1 MRELRFPLAAALS
14 LVAVA
19 GCSRST
25 VSADLP
31 RAAAS
36 QPAVGSTE
44 SLLRAMHDRYAGKW
58 YRNLTF
64 VQTSTFYKPDGT
76 VDRAETWREA
86 GLMPGRLRIDTDT
99 ASGRGVIYAND
110 SMYVFQDGKLA
121 RTLDRQNELM
131 VLGFDVYFLTPEQSL
146 AKLQKLGFDAS
157 KFRRELHEGREY
169 YVVGAAPG
177 DITSKQF
184 WIDAEYLLFWRVFL
198 PPRGPG
204 GKVQEIR
211 FQNYQQ
217 HGGGWVAEEVDF
229 REDGKRTFFEK
240 YADVKTNAKLDESV
254 FDPKRYA
261 ETRFWWR

>member
-1 MRELRFPLAAALS
+1 MRELRHVAAVALMFVPAAA
-14 LVAVA
+14 
-19 GCSRST
+19 CSKKT
-25 VSADLP
+25 VSVDMP
-31 RAAAS
+31 RASAS
-36 QPAVGSTE
+36 QSSIGSTE
-44 SLLRAMHDRYAGKW
+44 ALLRAMHDRYAGKW

-99 ASGRGVIYAND
+99 ATGRGVIYAND
-110 SMYVFQDGKLA
+110 SLYVFQEGKLA

-131 VLGFDVYFLTPEQSL
+131 VLGFDVYFLSPEQSI
-146 AKLQKLGFDAS
+146 AKLQKLGFDLT

-169 YVVGAAPG
+169 YVVGAGAN
-177 DITSKQF
+177 DLTSKQF

-198 PPRGPG
+198 PPRQPG
-204 GKVQEIR
+204 AKLQEIR
-211 FQNYQQ
+211 FQNYKQ

-229 REDGKRTFFEK
+229 LEDGKRTFFER
-240 YADVKTNAKLDESV
+240 YADVKTNTKLDESV
-254 FDPKRYA
+254 FDPKRYG